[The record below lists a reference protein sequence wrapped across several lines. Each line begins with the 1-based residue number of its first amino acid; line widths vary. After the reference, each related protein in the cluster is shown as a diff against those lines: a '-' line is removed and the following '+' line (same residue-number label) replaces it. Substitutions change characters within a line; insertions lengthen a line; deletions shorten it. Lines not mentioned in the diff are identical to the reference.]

1 MQKPLGKPGS
11 SYITLMRAIVGCGS
25 IGILSSGIVMAQS
38 QAAPDGMI
46 DATPYSTPVNLE
58 PAPAEIAP
66 IAPPEAS
73 PIDIAVPEA
82 GTQAPIDYSNVYIDP
97 TNYNV
102 GSTENNYEEPN
113 SVVLSERSSGCEA
126 VLGAGESPS
135 GGVCGGAV
143 EAPAYEP
150 EPEATAYEP
159 PSPAY
164 EPEPVAPV
172 APAYEPPSPA
182 QTAEADFPPIQV
194 PYAPNSQIPASAPAP
209 QPEIAQQEPNYGI
222 PTSAPEYQPEIY
234 SQPEEAIASEIQPV
248 NVGPLNVSAN
258 GIGFSSSVPNDGYS
272 YNPSIP
278 RPALPIFP
286 GNGNTSILFPLSI
299 PAAITSAFGW
309 RVHPISGGNSFHS
322 GTDLG
327 APMGTPVLAA
337 LRGIVEV
344 ADYLGGYGLTV
355 IVKHSQG
362 TQETLYAHLSEI
374 LVRPG
379 QPIEQGTPIGRVGS
393 TGNSTGPHLHFEF
406 RQLTANGWETLDA
419 GAQLEIAMAQMVQ
432 GFQTVQAPPTPPST
446 KKGEIPVIA
455 LPAPVA
461 PLKGPVLETASVT
474 AKPPVSLAAPKPLSL
489 PPVPP
494 VVPKTQARAN

>member
-25 IGILSSGIVMAQS
+25 IGILSSGLVMAQS

-46 DATPYSTPVNLE
+46 DPTTYSTPVNLE
-58 PAPAEIAP
+58 PAPADIAP
-66 IAPPEAS
+66 IAPPEAAPVDI
-73 PIDIAVPEA
+73 PIPEA
-82 GTQAPIDYSNVYIDP
+82 APEPPLDYSNVYIDP

-135 GGVCGGAV
+135 GGVCGGGV

-150 EPEATAYEP
+150 PAT
-159 PSPAY
+159 AY
-164 EPEPVAPV
+164 EPEPVAP
-172 APAYEPPSPA
+172 AYEPPVAP
-182 QTAEADFPPIQV
+182 QTAEAGFPPLEV
-194 PYAPNSQIPASAPAP
+194 PYTPTSEPALAPAREP
-209 QPEIAQQEPNYGI
+209 QIAQQEPNSPY
-222 PTSAPEYQPEIY
+222 PAYPPSSPEYQPETY
-234 SQPEEAIASEIQPV
+234 SQPQEALASDIQPI
-248 NVGPLNVSAN
+248 NVGPVSVSAN
-258 GIGFSSSVPNDGYS
+258 GIGFSSTVPNEGYS
-272 YNPSIP
+272 YNPSMS
-278 RPALPIFP
+278 RPPLPMFP

-299 PAAITSAFGW
+299 PAPITSVFGW
-309 RVHPISGGNSFHS
+309 RIHPISGGNSFHS

-337 LRGIVEV
+337 LKGIVEV
-344 ADYLGGYGLTV
+344 ADYLGGYGLAV
-355 IVKHSQG
+355 IIKHSQG

-379 QPIEQGTPIGRVGS
+379 QQIEQGTPIGRVGS

-406 RQLTANGWETLDA
+406 RQLTANGWDTLDA
-419 GAQLEIAMAQMVQ
+419 GRQLEVAMAQMVQ
-432 GFQTVQAPPTPPST
+432 GFQTVQTPPIPPSS

-455 LPAPVA
+455 LPAPQA
-461 PLKGPVLETASVT
+461 PIKGPVLETASVT
-474 AKPPVSLAAPKPLSL
+474 AKPPVSQAAPKVLSL

-494 VVPKTQARAN
+494 IEPNRQARVN